1 MGITKVALR
10 VKNPKDES
18 KFIEK
23 EFLVDSGATF
33 TLVPK
38 PLLDKIGIRPTGE
51 KTFVLADGKT
61 IKRKTGE
68 AIFEMNGDRAPGPV
82 VIGKKNDS
90 LLLGTLTLEAMGLV
104 LDPFQR
110 KLYKAKLM
118 L

>member
-1 MGITKVALR
+1 MGITKVVLR

-18 KFIEK
+18 RFIER
-23 EFLVDSGATF
+23 EFLVDSGAAF
-33 TLVPK
+33 TVVPK

-51 KTFVLADGKT
+51 QKFTLADGRT
-61 IKRKTGE
+61 IKRKIGE
-68 AIFEMNGDRAPGPV
+68 AIFEMDENRAPGPV
-82 VIGKKNDS
+82 VIGQKNDA

-104 LDPFQR
+104 LDPFRR